1 MSQRL
6 LGISTSVSHS
16 HHKLKC
22 SKLNF
27 LPSPHSSTNQMTFS
41 SLFST
46 SLNNISIYSVSKVR
60 KNKDII
66 LTAQFPLFSN
76 GNNYQILP
84 LSFLIF
90 FAGILVSATIAFH
103 LNTTVQQFPNPSLI
117 NSYLAFL
124 S

>member
-1 MSQRL
+1 MSQCL
-6 LGISTSVSHS
+6 LGISTSVSHR

-22 SKLNF
+22 SELNF
-27 LPSPHSSTNQMTFS
+27 SPSPHSSTNQMTFS

-60 KNKDII
+60 NKDII

-90 FAGILVSATIAFH
+90 FAGMLVSATIAFP

-117 NSYLAFL
+117 NSYLAFF